1 MHRAAITALE
11 IDDISGTIITS
22 SMDGTVRTWTLDGCI
37 LQTFR
42 GGFGFEYRVSSIEY
56 RVSSIEYRVSG
67 VGVGVGHIRK
77 RTYTPVIDSNPNPLT
92 LTR

>member
-42 GGFGFEYRVSSIEY
+42 GGFGFKYRVSSIEY
-56 RVSSIEYRVSG
+56 RVSSIEYRVR
-67 VGVGVGHIRK
+67 VWVWD
-77 RTYTPVIDSNPNPLT
+77 TYENAHTPRSSILT
-92 LTR
+92 LTL